1 MGQSRAIDNVCD
13 SYVFALYVHVV
24 VFASLHKAASSSR
37 SSNIDLILVS
47 TQLSTHLVFRKI
59 ILIIFAPEF
68 SIDDDDLKNVL
79 EQHLD
84 VEEEEKQRNAE
95 SAC

>member
-1 MGQSRAIDNVCD
+1 M
-13 SYVFALYVHVV
+13 
-24 VFASLHKAASSSR
+24 
-37 SSNIDLILVS
+37 
-47 TQLSTHLVFRKI
+47 FRKI

-68 SIDDDDLKNVL
+68 SIDDDDLKNLL

-84 VEEEEKQRNAE
+84 DVEEEKQRNAE